1 MTAPSRPDEVP
12 PVKKRFLLSAPA
24 LALALSLLAAV
35 PASAGDDDKP
45 NTGDIQSDAEYMSGK
60 GWYFI
65 CIQLTNLTGYPVQI
79 DEVSGS
85 GPSRTYHGAGHV
97 IPMDE
102 ENPDNSVCYVGWR
115 RNDGLFEGPDMTVK
129 FHLVGHEGSS
139 PCKLKVVNH
148 YAFWDGNEISPKH
161 CFPADQCPPMP
172 GGDTAGPVNLYHNVK
187 FSDHGHYLTVVA
199 TLAFK
204 DLIGKDAQMPKEL
217 QQKTMQ
223 TISTS
228 TARAK
233 TLTEE
238 DLLGGKM
245 SEDEFLQ

>member
-1 MTAPSRPDEVP
+1 M
-12 PVKKRFLLSAPA
+12 KKRFLP
-24 LALALSLLAAV
+24 LALALLALAAV
-35 PASAGDDDKP
+35 PAFAGDDDNP
-45 NTGDIQSDAEYMSGK
+45 NTGDIQSDANYMADK

-85 GPSRTYHGAGHV
+85 GPSRTYFGAGHV

-102 ENPDNSVCYVGWR
+102 NTPENSVCYIGWR
-115 RNDGLFEGPDMTVK
+115 RNNGFMEGPDMNVK

-139 PCKLKVVNH
+139 PCTLRIVNH
-148 YAFWDGNEISPKH
+148 YAFWDGNEISPKR
-161 CFPADQCPPMP
+161 CFPSDQCPPMP
-172 GGDTAGPVNLYHNVK
+172 GGDTSPPVNLYHNVQ
-187 FSDHGHYLTVVA
+187 FPDHGHYLTVVA

-204 DLIGKDAQMPKEL
+204 DLFGEDQQMPEEL
-217 QQKTMQ
+217 QKQTME
-223 TISTS
+223 TIATS

-233 TLTEE
+233 TITED

-245 SEDEFLQ
+245 SEDEFLK